1 LTIAFIEQVFRR
13 LRRLNGTRNAEH
25 GTLNVVEG
33 LFRVPCSVFR
43 VPRSVFAFTKRA
55 AMNQIQPITVA
66 QYGIGPIG
74 AEIARLLLTKPWV
87 KLVAAVDVDPNKIG
101 KDLGEVIGLGRETG
115 VLVTAELHGKPD
127 VVCHSTGS
135 RLRDVAGQLT
145 ALLERGSHVVSTCE
159 ELSFPLDT
167 EIREQLQQAARAA
180 NVTIL
185 GTGVNPGFVMDKLPL
200 TITSVCQDVK
210 SVDIIRIQNA
220 STRREPLQRK
230 VGAGMTTD
238 EFRAAVA
245 SGRIKHMGLRESLMM
260 VGNGLGVEFETVSD
274 EVIEPVIADRTVTT
288 QYLTV
293 QPGQVAGVHQTIHG
307 TGRIQVSLELRM
319 YVGAEAVASDRVI
332 IRGVPDVEMV
342 IKDGVHGDRATA
354 AMVVNSIPRVVQAR
368 HGVLT
373 MDDIPVSYR

>member
-1 LTIAFIEQVFRR
+1 M
-13 LRRLNGTRNAEH
+13 
-25 GTLNVVEG
+25 
-33 LFRVPCSVFR
+33 
-43 VPRSVFAFTKRA
+43 RA
-55 AMNQIQPITVA
+55 AMNQTKPITVV

-74 AEIARLLLTKPWV
+74 AEIARLLLTKPWIE
-87 KLVAAVDVDPNKIG
+87 LVGAVDIDPNKIG
-101 KDLGEVIGLGRETG
+101 KDVGDVIGLGRQTG
-115 VLVTAELHGKPD
+115 VLVTAEVQGKPD

-145 ALLERGSHVVSTCE
+145 ALLEGGSHVVSTCE
-159 ELSFPLDT
+159 ELSFPLDS
-167 EIREQLQQAARAA
+167 EIREKLDELARANHVA
-180 NVTIL
+180 LI

-210 SVDIIRIQNA
+210 QVDIIRIQNA

-238 EFRAAVA
+238 EFRAAVDA
-245 SGRIKHMGLRESLMM
+245 GRIKHMGLRESLMM
-260 VGNGLGVEFETVSD
+260 VGHGLGVTFDSVSD
-274 EVIEPVIADRTVTT
+274 EVIEPIVADRTITT

-307 TGRIQVSLELRM
+307 TGRINVNLELRM
-319 YVGAEAVASDRVI
+319 YVGAEAVAADRVVVHGI
-332 IRGVPDVEMV
+332 PDVEMV

-354 AMVVNSIPRVVQAR
+354 AMVVNCIPRIVAAR